1 MVNYLPADIPE
12 YQQPPDIQQDF
23 NHPLEKREAAFFDPE
38 PSYEYILPE
47 VDTDDFLM
55 TSLVPGTG
63 GDVIIQTEDGFNQDE
78 DRQQPDMTSRDRRT
92 ETFPA
97 GSQDDISNYDFEYED
112 SDGDNQDDD
121 ILYYNSD
128 IEPIAVESVFNRME
142 RLDVKKPGPFY
153 SNSPNNFY
161 LDKVSSCEKLI
172 LSNYF
177 PLKSFCQTTP
187 NQLRTSMKV
196 NNKKNRP
203 VDSNISLKIRVRRN
217 MNILSSPRK
226 RAATRKDSR
235 SLYWAILSRT
245 QRTMATSV
253 LTPKRGQNEWRRW
266 NDLGIYNNF

>member
-1 MVNYLPADIPE
+1 MGDSDENILFVPE
-12 YQQPPDIQQDF
+12 PYDDFTPEEAQLQLQTDNFDSQYDDEDEGAWLQLQNVLNNIQQDY

-38 PSYEYILPE
+38 PTYEYILPE

-161 LDKVSSCEKLI
+161 LDKLLPDDSQSVEDLDEDPGQTE
-172 LSNYF
+172 YEY
-177 PLKSFCQTTP
+177 PL
-187 NQLRTSMKV
+187 
-196 NNKKNRP
+196 
-203 VDSNISLKIRVRRN
+203 
-217 MNILSSPRK
+217 LSSQE
-226 RAATRKDSR
+226 SR
-235 SLYWAILSRT
+235 DKKGLQAS
-245 QRTMATSV
+245 
-253 LTPKRGQNEWRRW
+253 
-266 NDLGIYNNF
+266 